1 VYGIAKPGFDVWAS
15 RNLPTEHCQV
25 IKSPRYSILRFGL
38 DKFQHQAYYFFIL
51 VLPRIANLISS
62 LAKGTVMAKSKTSMK
77 SKRSQKKSWFKRF
90 LERVAKANQQ
100 SGGQL
105 CAS

>member
-1 VYGIAKPGFDVWAS
+1 MA
-15 RNLPTEHCQV
+15 RNKTS
-25 IKSPRYSILRFGL
+25 K
-38 DKFQHQAYYFFIL
+38 
-51 VLPRIANLISS
+51 
-62 LAKGTVMAKSKTSMK
+62 KSKE
-77 SKRSQKKSWFKRF
+77 SQKRGWFKRF